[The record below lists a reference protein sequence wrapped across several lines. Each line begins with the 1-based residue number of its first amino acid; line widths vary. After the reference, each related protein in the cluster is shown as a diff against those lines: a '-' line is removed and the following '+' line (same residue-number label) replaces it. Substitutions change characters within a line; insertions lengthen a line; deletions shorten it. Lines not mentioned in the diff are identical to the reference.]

1 VRENGGQYTHAAV
14 WVVMATALL
23 GDHDRAWE
31 LLRLI
36 NPLRHGATPEDI
48 AKWRVEPYVVPADV
62 YGVAPHAGRG
72 GWSWYTGSA
81 SWMYRLISE
90 TLLGLERTNDQLR
103 ILPRLPSGWNGF
115 TMRYRFGRASYR
127 IEVKIAEIANV
138 TVDGIEQPNG
148 LIRLIDDA
156 MEHHAVVQVVRVSS

>member
-1 VRENGGQYTHAAV
+1 
-14 WVVMATALL
+14 MATALL

-36 NPLRHGATPEDI
+36 NPLRHGATPADI
-48 AKWRVEPYVVPADV
+48 AIWRVEPYVVPADV

-81 SWMYRLISE
+81 GWMYRLISE

-103 ILPRLPSGWNGF
+103 ILPRLPTGWHGF
-115 TMRYRFGRASYR
+115 TMHYHFGRASYR

-138 TVDGIEQPNG
+138 TVDGIEQPSG
-148 LIRLIDDA
+148 IIRLIDEA
-156 MEHHAVVQVVRVSS
+156 IEHHIVVQVVRALAQ